1 MQISLDS
8 YRVFYHVAQYRSFT
22 KAAELLY
29 SNQPNVTRTIKNL
42 EQALG
47 CSLFHRS
54 SRSVRLTPEGEE
66 LFSHI
71 APAMHQITAGEE
83 ALALHT
89 SLQGGTVRVG
99 VTEAALHH
107 LLLPV
112 LERFRKEYPGI
123 RLKILNSNSH
133 QAMMALKERQVDF
146 SLLTLPVSL
155 EEPFSRTDLFRFQE
169 VPVCSPSLAVS
180 LPANMTVSDL
190 VHYPLVSL
198 CKGSSTH
205 GFYEAWFRSYGAEFA
220 PDIEAATSDQI
231 LPMVRHGLGIGFI
244 SENTA
249 RAAEKAGEI
258 VIPTLDYLPPV
269 RTISLIKNSDMPL
282 SIAASKLNSMLLHN
296 NLNGACFMN
305 DTHL

>member
-8 YRVFYHVAQYRSFT
+8 YRVFYHVAQCRSFT
-22 KAAELLY
+22 KAAEMLY

-54 SRSVRLTPEGEE
+54 SRSVRLTPEGEA
-66 LFSHI
+66 LFAHI
-71 APAMHQITAGEE
+71 APAMRQIAAGEE
-83 ALALHT
+83 SLALHT
-89 SLQGGTVRVG
+89 TLNGGTVRVG

-112 LERFRKEYPGI
+112 LEQFRKEYPGI
-123 RLKILNSNSH
+123 HLKILNSNSH
-133 QAMMALKERQVDF
+133 QAMLALKERQVDF

-155 EEPFSRTDLFRFQE
+155 EDPFSKTDLFHFQE
-169 VPVCSPSLAVS
+169 VPVCSPALAES
-180 LPANMTVSDL
+180 LPANLTVRDL
-190 VHYPLVSL
+190 AQYPLVSL

-205 GFYEAWFRSYGAEFA
+205 RFYEAWFRSYNMDFA

-244 SENTA
+244 SESTA
-249 RAAEKAGEI
+249 RAAEKTGEI
-258 VIPTLDYLPPV
+258 VVPTLDYLPPV
-269 RTISLIKNSDMPL
+269 RTISLIKNPDVPL
-282 SIAASKLNSMLLHN
+282 SIAASKLESMLLHN
-296 NLNGACFMN
+296 ELP
-305 DTHL
+305 